1 MSANTARATAK
12 SASRVNSKSMYFCKF
27 KKTNQILLMNR
38 AIRQKIITKL
48 KQRSDICADK
58 LTFKHCA
65 IIANHLDCDP
75 NSVARLFGIA
85 NFKPTQLLKPDLELK
100 IAVFLGFAN
109 FELLEYALMHEIVWE
124 RFGNYCQQQ
133 MHPPSG

>member
-1 MSANTARATAK
+1 
-12 SASRVNSKSMYFCKF
+12 
-27 KKTNQILLMNR
+27 MNG

-48 KQRSDICADK
+48 SQKSGIEADQ

-75 NSVARLFGIA
+75 NSVARLFGIS

-100 IAVFLGFAN
+100 IAVFLGFDT
-109 FELLEYALMHEIVWE
+109 FEALEYALMHEIVWE
-124 RFGNYCQQQ
+124 RFGDYCCQQMQ
-133 MHPPSG
+133 PPTS